1 MLAHNLKETPQA
13 VLVCQQRWHG
23 ASYNQFVMHVYM
35 HIYIAIYIYI
45 CISNIINR
53 IGKCNT
59 EKMNKHS
66 VYKSLQE
73 YSIC

>member
-1 MLAHNLKETPQA
+1 MYLFACQQSWHMLAHNLKETPQA

-59 EKMNKHS
+59 EKN
-66 VYKSLQE
+66 E
-73 YSIC
+73 